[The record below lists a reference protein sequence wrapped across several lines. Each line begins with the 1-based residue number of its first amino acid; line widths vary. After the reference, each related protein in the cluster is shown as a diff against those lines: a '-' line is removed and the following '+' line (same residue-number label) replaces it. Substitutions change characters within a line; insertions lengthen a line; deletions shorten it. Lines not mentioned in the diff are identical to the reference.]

1 MSGPSSDVVATYP
14 ESWPSSPTFR
24 RRFYA
29 VVRGLIAG
37 FAAIYWR
44 LEVHGAER
52 LPATGAFIL
61 APVHRSNIDTPIM
74 STLTHRYMRYL
85 GKEEM
90 WKYRWSAWLWDT
102 LGAFPVKRDSVDRE
116 AMRQCRLALEAGEPL
131 VVYAEGTRRTSPVVE
146 DLYDGAAHLA
156 LRTGAPIIPV
166 GIGGSI
172 RAMPRGARFFRPVK
186 VCVVVGEPIVP
197 EVPEPGRPAPRRAVK
212 ELTER
217 LAAELQVVFDEAR
230 ARAGEG

>member
-1 MSGPSSDVVATYP
+1 MAAYP
-14 ESWPSSPTFR
+14 TSWPSSPAFR

-29 VVRGLIAG
+29 VVRALIAG
-37 FAAIYWR
+37 FATLYWR
-44 LEVHGAER
+44 LEVDGAER
-52 LPATGAFIL
+52 LPATGPFIL

-74 STLTHRYMRYL
+74 STLTRRYMRYL

-90 WKYRWSAWLWDT
+90 WKYGWSAWLWDT
-102 LGAFPVKRDSVDRE
+102 LGAFPVSREKVDRE

-131 VVYAEGTRRTSPVVE
+131 VVYAEGTRRNSPVVE
-146 DLYDGAAHLA
+146 HLYDGAAHLA

-166 GIGGSI
+166 GIGGSA
-172 RAMPRGARFFRPVK
+172 RAMPRGAKFFRPVK

-197 EVPEPGRPAPRRAVK
+197 DVPEPGRSPSRRAVK

-217 LAAELQVVFDEAR
+217 LAGELQVVFDDAR
-230 ARAGEG
+230 VRAGER

>member
-1 MSGPSSDVVATYP
+1 MTSADGAVATYP
-14 ESWPSSPTFR
+14 ASWPSSPAFR

-29 VVRGLIAG
+29 VVRSLIAG
-37 FAAIYWR
+37 FAAVYWR
-44 LEVHGAER
+44 LEVEGAER

-74 STLTHRYMRYL
+74 STLTRRSMRYL

-90 WKYRWSAWLWDT
+90 WKFGWSAWLWDT

-116 AMRQCRLALEAGEPL
+116 AMRRCRLALEAGEPL
-131 VVYAEGTRRTSPVVE
+131 VVYAEGTRRDTPVVE

-156 LRTGAPIIPV
+156 LRTGAPIYPV
-166 GIGGSI
+166 GIGGSA
-172 RAMPRGARFFRPVK
+172 RAMPKGARFFRPVK
-186 VCVVVGEPIVP
+186 VCVVVGEPLVP
-197 EVPEPGRPAPRRAVK
+197 DAPEPGRSAPRRVVK

-217 LAAELQVVFDEAR
+217 LAAELQIAFDEAR
-230 ARAGEG
+230 VRAGDR

>member
-1 MSGPSSDVVATYP
+1 MSRAGDVVVATYP
-14 ESWPSSPTFR
+14 ASWPSSPAFR

-37 FAAIYWR
+37 FAAVYWR
-44 LEVHGAER
+44 LEVDGAGR

-116 AMRQCRLALEAGEPL
+116 AMRQCREALEAGEPL
-131 VVYAEGTRRTSPVVE
+131 VVYPEGTRRSSPVVE

-156 LRTGAPIIPV
+156 LRTGAPVIPV
-166 GIGGSI
+166 GIGGSL
-172 RAMPRGARFFRPVK
+172 RAMPRGAKFLRPVK
-186 VCVVVGEPIVP
+186 VCVVVGEPILP
-197 EVPEPGRPAPRRAVK
+197 EVPEPGRSPSRRTVK

-217 LAAELQVVFDEAR
+217 IGAELQVVYDDAR
-230 ARAGEG
+230 IRAGDR